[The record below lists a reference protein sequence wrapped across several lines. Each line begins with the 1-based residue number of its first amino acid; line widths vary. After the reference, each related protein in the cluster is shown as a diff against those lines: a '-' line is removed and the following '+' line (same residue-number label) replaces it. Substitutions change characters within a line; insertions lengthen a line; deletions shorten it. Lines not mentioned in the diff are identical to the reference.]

1 MIFDT
6 HAHYDDKAF
15 DEDRDELLTS
25 LKAQRVSGIITCG
38 VNLETSKK
46 SVELSEKYDFLYAA
60 VGFHGLNTDDL
71 IENYIDEIKAL
82 ARQNKKVVAIGEC
95 GLDYYYSKE
104 KKDLQ
109 IKIFTEQV
117 RLAKELDLPIIV
129 HDREAH
135 FDIMNI
141 LKAYRPSGVIHCF
154 TGAIE
159 MMREV
164 VKIGMYIGFGGAV
177 TFKNSK
183 KPKEVAKE
191 VPIERLLLETDAP
204 YMTPVPFRG
213 KRNNSAYITYVA
225 DEISAIRSMKK
236 EALLS
241 ETEKNARRLFN
252 II

>member
-159 MMREV
+159 MMREA

>member
-25 LKAQRVSGIITCG
+25 LKEQRVSGIITCG

-46 SVELSEKYDFLYAA
+46 SVELSEKYDFVYAA

-82 ARQNKKVVAIGEC
+82 VRQNKKVVAIGEC

-154 TGAIE
+154 TGSIE
-159 MMREV
+159 MMREA
-164 VKIGMYIGFGGAV
+164 VKIGMYIGLGGAV

-236 EALLS
+236 ETLLS

>member
-154 TGAIE
+154 TGSIE
-159 MMREV
+159 MMREA